1 MNVLVLETDQNAAD
15 EVVEELT
22 DRGHRVSRCH
32 ERGRPVFPCRALD
45 GNGSCPLADP
55 RIDVAVT
62 VRAHP
67 GTRPALSEDGVA
79 CALRAR
85 VPLVVGGRVAFNPY
99 EEWADEVVED
109 GDVVGACE
117 RVVGAPSRAHT
128 HVAQTALREA
138 LRRRAGSAGGSDA
151 VVWRDRHGPGVR
163 LVGVDR
169 LDNKVPRV
177 VT

>member
-1 MNVLVLETDQNAAD
+1 MDVLVLETHPGASDSAID
-15 EVVEELT
+15 ELT

-32 ERGRPVFPCRALD
+32 QRGRPAFPCRALE
-45 GNGSCPLADP
+45 GREPCPLADP
-55 RIDVAVT
+55 GIDVAVT
-62 VRAHP
+62 IRAHP

-117 RVVGAPSRAHT
+117 WVVGAPS
-128 HVAQTALREA
+128 
-138 LRRRAGSAGGSDA
+138 
-151 VVWRDRHGPGVR
+151 
-163 LVGVDR
+163 
-169 LDNKVPRV
+169 
-177 VT
+177 